1 MLFFSQ
7 SQLTKIQNINNKEK
21 NTMKVLVIGASGT
34 IGCKV
39 VEALAETHEVVK
51 AGKGSGD
58 VQIDITNPG
67 SIRSALESIGQLDA
81 IICATG
87 DVAFNAFT
95 SLSREEWD
103 VGINSRLMG
112 QVNLTQIASEYLN
125 DNGSIT
131 LTSGIIADHPI
142 AYGTSAATLNGAI
155 QHFAKAVSNELPRG
169 IRINVVSPSVVTES
183 LGTYGDYFPGFHSID
198 AKDVAKSYI
207 RSALGIESGQTFKAF
222 AGN

>member
-1 MLFFSQ
+1 
-7 SQLTKIQNINNKEK
+7 
-21 NTMKVLVIGASGT
+21 MKVLVIGASGT
-34 IGCKV
+34 IGSEV
-39 VEALAETHEVVK
+39 VEALGEIHEVIT

-58 VQIDITNPG
+58 VQIDITASG
-67 SIRSALESIGQLDA
+67 SIRTALESIGQVDA

-87 DVAFNAFT
+87 DVALNAFT
-95 SLSREEWD
+95 SLSRDDWD

-131 LTSGIIADHPI
+131 LTSGIIADQPI

-207 RSALGIESGQTFKAF
+207 RSVLGVESGKTFKAF

>member
-1 MLFFSQ
+1 
-7 SQLTKIQNINNKEK
+7 
-21 NTMKVLVIGASGT
+21 MKVLVIGASGT
-34 IGCKV
+34 IGSKV
-39 VEALAETHEVVK
+39 VEVLTETHDVVT
-51 AGKGSGD
+51 AGKSSGD
-58 VQIDITNPG
+58 VQIDITDPD
-67 SIRSALESIGQLDA
+67 SICSALESIGQLDA
-81 IICATG
+81 IICAAG
-87 DVAFNAFT
+87 DVAFNTFK

-125 DNGSIT
+125 NNGSIT

-142 AYGTSAATLNGAI
+142 AYGASAATLNGAI

-198 AKDVAKSYI
+198 TRDVAKSYI
-207 RSALGIESGQTFKAF
+207 RSVLGIESGQTFKAF

>member
-1 MLFFSQ
+1 M
-7 SQLTKIQNINNKEK
+7 KI
-21 NTMKVLVIGASGT
+21 LVIGASGT
-34 IGCKV
+34 IGREV
-39 VEALAETHEVVK
+39 VEALAATHEVVE
-51 AGKGSGD
+51 AGKRSGD
-58 VQIDITNPG
+58 VLIDITNPA
-67 SIRSALESIGQLDA
+67 SIRSVLDSIGRLDA

-87 DVAFNAFT
+87 DVAFNAF
-95 SLSREEWD
+95 SNLSREEWD

-112 QVNLTQIASEYLN
+112 QVNLTQIGAEYLN

-131 LTSGIIADHPI
+131 LTSGIIAEHPI

-169 IRINVVSPSVVTES
+169 IRINVVSPTVVTES
-183 LGTYGDYFPGFHSID
+183 LDTYGDYFPGFHSVD

>member
-1 MLFFSQ
+1 
-7 SQLTKIQNINNKEK
+7 
-21 NTMKVLVIGASGT
+21 MKVLVIGASGT
-34 IGCKV
+34 IGSKV
-39 VEALAETHEVVK
+39 VEELAETHDVVK

-58 VQIDITNPG
+58 VQIDITNPD
-67 SIRSALESIGQLDA
+67 SIRSALDSIGQLDA

-112 QVNLTQIASEYLN
+112 QVNLTQIGAEYIN
-125 DNGSIT
+125 DSGSIT
-131 LTSGIIADHPI
+131 LTSGIIADYPI

-155 QHFAKAVSNELPRG
+155 EHFAKAVSTELPRS

-183 LGTYGDYFPGFHSID
+183 LDTYGDYFPGFHSIA
-198 AKDVAKSYI
+198 AKDVATSYI
-207 RSALGIESGQTFKAF
+207 RSVLGVESGQTFKVF

>member
-1 MLFFSQ
+1 M
-7 SQLTKIQNINNKEK
+7 KI
-21 NTMKVLVIGASGT
+21 LVIGASGT
-34 IGCKV
+34 IGRKV
-39 VEALAETHEVVK
+39 VEALAASHEVVK

-58 VQIDITNPG
+58 VQIDITNSA
-67 SIRSALESIGQLDA
+67 SIRSALDSIGRLDA

-87 DVAFNAFT
+87 DVAFNTFAN
-95 SLSREEWD
+95 LSREEWD

-112 QVNLTQIASEYLN
+112 QVNLTQIGSEYLN

-131 LTSGIIADHPI
+131 LTSGIIADYPI

-155 QHFAKAVSNELPRG
+155 QHFAKAVSNELPRSL
-169 IRINVVSPSVVTES
+169 RINVVSPTVVTES
-183 LGTYGDYFPGFHSID
+183 LDTYGDYFPGFHAID
-198 AKDVAKSYI
+198 AKDVAKCYI

>member
-1 MLFFSQ
+1 M
-7 SQLTKIQNINNKEK
+7 KI
-21 NTMKVLVIGASGT
+21 LVIGASGT
-34 IGCKV
+34 IGSKV

-58 VQIDITNPG
+58 VQIDITNPD
-67 SIRSALESIGQLDA
+67 SIRSALNSIGQLDT

-95 SLSREEWD
+95 DLSREEWN

-112 QVNLTQIASEYLN
+112 QVNLTQIAIKYLN
-125 DNGSIT
+125 DSGSIT

-155 QHFAKAVSNELPRG
+155 QHFAKAVSTELPRG

-183 LGTYGDYFPGFHSID
+183 LSTYGDYFPGFHSID
-198 AKDVAKSYI
+198 AKDLANSYI
-207 RSALGIESGQTFKAF
+207 RSALGVETGQTFKAF
-222 AGN
+222 SGN

>member
-1 MLFFSQ
+1 M
-7 SQLTKIQNINNKEK
+7 KI
-21 NTMKVLVIGASGT
+21 LVIGASGT
-34 IGCKV
+34 IGREV
-39 VEALAETHEVVK
+39 VEALAATHEVVE
-51 AGKGSGD
+51 AGKRSGD
-58 VQIDITNPG
+58 VLIDITNPA
-67 SIRSALESIGQLDA
+67 SIRSVLDSIGRLDA

-87 DVAFNAFT
+87 DVAFNAF
-95 SLSREEWD
+95 SNLSREEWD

-112 QVNLTQIASEYLN
+112 QVNLTQIGAEYLN

-131 LTSGIIADHPI
+131 LTSGIIAEHPI

-169 IRINVVSPSVVTES
+169 IRINVVSPTVVTES
-183 LGTYGDYFPGFHSID
+183 LDTYGDYFPGFHSID